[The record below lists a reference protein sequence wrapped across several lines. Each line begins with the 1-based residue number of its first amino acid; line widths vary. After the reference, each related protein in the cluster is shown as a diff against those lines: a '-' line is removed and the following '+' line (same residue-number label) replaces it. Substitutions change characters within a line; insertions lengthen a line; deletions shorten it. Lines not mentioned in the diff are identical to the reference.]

1 MARIKLETTQNVL
14 LEFDLAGAG
23 DRILSG
29 LLDWLF
35 IGAYFFFCYLLFS
48 LLHITGDVAIV
59 FYIILISTPI
69 FFYYPLFEIFMNGQS
84 PGKKIMKI
92 KVIKLDGAQ
101 PSLGD
106 YILRWV
112 FRIVDWMP
120 FLFITA
126 IISIVVSKK
135 EQRLGDLLA
144 NTTVIKLRKR
154 ASLEDTILKVVEH
167 NYKPTFKEVLLFS
180 DKDINTIKEAL
191 EIYKKNN
198 NSKHIDKLALKAKQ
212 LLKEESNTMSSYRT
226 LDTILKDYNFYNYEE

>member
-23 DRILSG
+23 DRIISG
-29 LLDWLF
+29 ILDWLF
-35 IGAYFFFCYLLFS
+35 IGAYFFFFYFLFLKLS
-48 LLHITGDVAIV
+48 ISGDTQTFLFIV
-59 FYIILISTPI
+59 LVTTPI
-69 FFYYPLFEIFMNGQS
+69 FFYHILFQIFMNGQS

-112 FRIVDWMP
+112 FRIIDWLP

-135 EQRLGDLLA
+135 EQCIGDVVA
-144 NTTVIKLRKR
+144 NTTVIKLKKR
-154 ASLEDTILKVVEH
+154 ASLEDTILKVIEH
-167 NYKPTFKEVLLFS
+167 NYKPTFKDVLLFS

-191 EIYKKNN
+191 EIYKKNK

-212 LLKEESNTMSSYRT
+212 LLKEEANTMSSYRT
-226 LDTILKDYNFYNYEE
+226 LDTILKDYNFFNYEA